1 MFFKKYK
8 QVISMALASTLL
20 LTGCSAA
27 SQEVASGETSTTTG
41 VAKEESNKDEAEPI
55 VIRYGSHAASEE
67 DPNYKDPVTGEYVM
81 NEEARAEK
89 LKVLE
94 HIRETLNVD
103 FQFVQFP
110 GDTGEVLLQSV
121 LAGDPIC
128 DVARIY
134 TYGAGGILGQNIL
147 QPLDEWEELLKEED
161 PPKVFDKYYFLRLG
175 GDHNITFLPLMYNI
189 DYIEAVD
196 ALKVDGKTVY
206 PTDLYLSGDWTWSTF
221 KDYLEKIDRHYTNSQ
236 APERPERRIEA
247 FWSSHY
253 DIVLQAVH
261 AAGGSIYGRNG
272 LEVES
277 DATKEA
283 VAFTQELIE
292 SGLVYVQNQ
301 AEGNQDIVD
310 GRESIGRGETVFSL
324 IEDWKTRSHSQKLA
338 ERGQSMGYVPF
349 PRPDHMELDD
359 PNYRDCRIP
368 GESYAILKG
377 TDEEKI
383 PLAIQATYMYLN
395 GETGEPKEEGE
406 KSVFIGMDMF
416 HPEIGQDMVDIYHKR
431 SEETVVNELADVF
444 SISGKFIGLVGDSI
458 YGRNNTPKYSV
469 AIEQQRGIFDDAIAI
484 KEKALNSG
492 KAQDN
497 VVPKF
502 EKLVTGTYHYPVGTD
517 LSQIDF
523 TKDFTATDNIDGN
536 LDMATATVEIV
547 DVDTTV
553 AATYTSGIQVKIKDK
568 NGNEAVSKNDVVIFD
583 DKNTTP
589 PTLAAKAEYRT
600 IKLEEDANKINWAN
614 DFIESAVDK
623 DGIVLNSRVE
633 ADLSELDTTTAGTYN
648 VPLTVTDYANNKAS
662 ITIEVEVVKGE

>member
-1 MFFKKYK
+1 MFFKKYR
-8 QVISMALASTLL
+8 QVIGMALASTLL

-27 SQEVASGETSTTTG
+27 SQEVASGETSTTG
-41 VAKEESNKDEAEPI
+41 VAKEESNKDKAEPV

-81 NEEARAEK
+81 DEETRAEK

-272 LEVES
+272 LEIES

-349 PRPDHMELDD
+349 PRPDHMALDD

-469 AIEQQRGIFDDAIAI
+469 AIEQQRGIFDEAIAI

-497 VVPKF
+497 ISPKF
-502 EKLVTGTYHYPVGTD
+502 EKLVAGTYHYPVGTD

-523 TKDFTATDNIDGN
+523 KKDFTATDNVDGD

-648 VPLTVTDYANNKAS
+648 VSLTVTDYANNKAS

>member
-189 DYIEAVD
+189 NYIEAVD

-272 LEVES
+272 LEIES

-338 ERGQSMGYVPF
+338 ARGQSMGYVPF

>member
-189 DYIEAVD
+189 NYIEAVD

-272 LEVES
+272 LEIES

-406 KSVFIGMDMF
+406 KNVFIGMDMF

-502 EKLVTGTYHYPVGTD
+502 EKLVTDTYHYPVGTD

>member
-8 QVISMALASTLL
+8 QVIGMALASTLL

-27 SQEVASGETSTTTG
+27 SQEVASGETSTTG
-41 VAKEESNKDEAEPI
+41 VAKEESNKDKAEPI

-81 NEEARAEK
+81 DEETRAEK

-272 LEVES
+272 LEIES

-614 DFIESAVDK
+614 DFIENAVDK

>member
-8 QVISMALASTLL
+8 QVIGMALASTLL

-27 SQEVASGETSTTTG
+27 SQEVASGETSTTG
-41 VAKEESNKDEAEPI
+41 VAKEESNKDKAEPI

-81 NEEARAEK
+81 DEETRAEK

-272 LEVES
+272 LEIES

-338 ERGQSMGYVPF
+338 ERDQSMGYVPF

-614 DFIESAVDK
+614 DFIENAVDK

>member
-272 LEVES
+272 LEIES

>member
-189 DYIEAVD
+189 NYIEAVD

-272 LEVES
+272 LEIES

-502 EKLVTGTYHYPVGTD
+502 EKLVTDTYHYPVGTD

>member
-81 NEEARAEK
+81 DEETRAEK

-121 LAGDPIC
+121 LAGDPLC

>member
-8 QVISMALASTLL
+8 QVIGMALASTLL

-27 SQEVASGETSTTTG
+27 SQEVASGETSNTG
-41 VAKEESNKDEAEPI
+41 VAKEESNKDKAEPI

-81 NEEARAEK
+81 DEETRAEK

-272 LEVES
+272 LEIES

-502 EKLVTGTYHYPVGTD
+502 EKIVTGTYHYPVGTD

>member
-41 VAKEESNKDEAEPI
+41 VAKEESNKDKAEPI

-81 NEEARAEK
+81 DEETRAEK

-272 LEVES
+272 LEIES

-502 EKLVTGTYHYPVGTD
+502 EKIVTGTYHYPVGTD

>member
-272 LEVES
+272 LEIES

-497 VVPKF
+497 VVPKL

>member
-55 VIRYGSHAASEE
+55 VIRYGSHATSEE

-81 NEEARAEK
+81 NEEGRAEK

-189 DYIEAVD
+189 NYIEAVD

-272 LEVES
+272 LEIES

>member
-27 SQEVASGETSTTTG
+27 SQEVASGETSTTG

-189 DYIEAVD
+189 NYIEAVD

-272 LEVES
+272 LEIES

-310 GRESIGRGETVFSL
+310 GRESIGRGKTVFSL

-502 EKLVTGTYHYPVGTD
+502 EKLVTDTYHYPVGTD

>member
-8 QVISMALASTLL
+8 QVIGMALASTLL

-27 SQEVASGETSTTTG
+27 TQEVASGETSTTG
-41 VAKEESNKDEAEPI
+41 VAKEESNKDKAEPI

-81 NEEARAEK
+81 DEETRAEK

-272 LEVES
+272 LEIES

-377 TDEEKI
+377 IDEEKI

-458 YGRNNTPKYSV
+458 YGLNNTPKYSV

>member
-8 QVISMALASTLL
+8 QVIGMALASTLL

-27 SQEVASGETSTTTG
+27 SQEVASGETSTTG
-41 VAKEESNKDEAEPI
+41 VAKEESNKDKAEPI

-81 NEEARAEK
+81 DEETRAEK

-272 LEVES
+272 LEIES

-502 EKLVTGTYHYPVGTD
+502 EKIVTGTYHYPVGTD

-614 DFIESAVDK
+614 DFIENAVDK

>member
-41 VAKEESNKDEAEPI
+41 VAKEESNKDKAEPI

-81 NEEARAEK
+81 DEETRAEK

-272 LEVES
+272 LEIES

-395 GETGEPKEEGE
+395 GETGEPKEESE

-502 EKLVTGTYHYPVGTD
+502 EKIVTCTYHYPVGTD

-536 LDMATATVEIV
+536 LDMATAKVEIV

-623 DGIVLNSRVE
+623 DGIVLNGRVE

>member
-27 SQEVASGETSTTTG
+27 SQEVASGETSTTG

-189 DYIEAVD
+189 NYIEAVD

-272 LEVES
+272 LEIES

-458 YGRNNTPKYSV
+458 YGRNNTAKYSV

>member
-27 SQEVASGETSTTTG
+27 SQEVASGETSTTG

-395 GETGEPKEEGE
+395 GETGEPKEAGE

-444 SISGKFIGLVGDSI
+444 SISGKFIGLVGGSI

-469 AIEQQRGIFDDAIAI
+469 AIEQQRGIFDDAIAN

-502 EKLVTGTYHYPVGTD
+502 EKLVTDTYHYPVGTD

>member
-8 QVISMALASTLL
+8 QVIGMALASTLL

-27 SQEVASGETSTTTG
+27 SQEVASGETSTTG
-41 VAKEESNKDEAEPI
+41 VAKEESNKDKAEPI

-81 NEEARAEK
+81 DEETRAEK

-272 LEVES
+272 LEIES

-553 AATYTSGIQVKIKDK
+553 AATYTSGIQVKIKDQ

>member
-189 DYIEAVD
+189 NYIEAVD

-272 LEVES
+272 LEIES

>member
-272 LEVES
+272 LEIES

-444 SISGKFIGLVGDSI
+444 SISGKFIRLVGDSI

>member
-94 HIRETLNVD
+94 HIRETLNVY

-189 DYIEAVD
+189 NYIEAVD

-272 LEVES
+272 LEIES

-502 EKLVTGTYHYPVGTD
+502 EKLVTDTYHYPVGTD

>member
-8 QVISMALASTLL
+8 QVIGMALASTLL

-27 SQEVASGETSTTTG
+27 TQEVASGETSTTG
-41 VAKEESNKDEAEPI
+41 VAKEESNKDKAEPI

-81 NEEARAEK
+81 DEETRAEK

-272 LEVES
+272 LEIES

-614 DFIESAVDK
+614 DFIENAVDK

>member
-8 QVISMALASTLL
+8 QVIGMALASTLL

-27 SQEVASGETSTTTG
+27 SQEVASGETSTTG
-41 VAKEESNKDEAEPI
+41 VAKEESNKDKAEPI

-81 NEEARAEK
+81 DEETRAEK

-94 HIRETLNVD
+94 HIKETLNVD

-147 QPLDEWEELLKEED
+147 QPLDEWEELLKEEN

-272 LEVES
+272 LEIES

-383 PLAIQATYMYLN
+383 PLAIQAAYMYLN

>member
-8 QVISMALASTLL
+8 QVIGMALASTLL

-27 SQEVASGETSTTTG
+27 SQEVASGETSTTG
-41 VAKEESNKDEAEPI
+41 VAKEESNKDKAEPI

-81 NEEARAEK
+81 DEETRAEK

-121 LAGDPIC
+121 LAGDPLC

-272 LEVES
+272 LEIES

-444 SISGKFIGLVGDSI
+444 SISGKFIRLVGDSI

-502 EKLVTGTYHYPVGTD
+502 EKIVTGTYHYPVGTD

-614 DFIESAVDK
+614 DFIENAVDK